1 MALTKVSGDF
11 LDAGSI
17 TQAHLHTS
25 HGITTTHIAEGNK
38 LFFTNARVDS
48 RVGSLSTSDLSE
60 GANLYY
66 TDARARAAIS
76 GTGSLSYNSTT
87 GVMSFTMPAQNT
99 SNITEGSNLYYTDAR
114 ADARIAAADTGDL
127 SEGTNLY
134 YTQAR
139 FNTAF
144 TAKSTSDL
152 SEGTN
157 LYYTDAR
164 ADARVAL
171 IVDSAPGTLNTLNEL
186 AAALGDDANFST
198 TVTNS
203 IATKLPLAGGTLTGP
218 LQAQPWLFRSMA
230 NQTEYHVLDNGS
242 INGPSWKFRYDGATA
257 NRYVD
262 FGYKD
267 GNGTYTAGLKLYNN
281 QTISW
286 RGTDIINSS
295 SQWVG
300 GIASSGY
307 NNSNWDAAYTY
318 SQVGHLPLAGGTL
331 TGNLTVNARGFFN
344 GGGAYPLQTS
354 STQRYNFQIRNTNN
368 TVNSGY
374 GWWLATDT
382 DFDFALHADGAG
394 DRFTLTRTGNA
405 TFTGTITAPIFYDS
419 NDTTYYTNPGS
430 RSNFGSLDLNSGT
443 VWDATTQGTGK
454 GALHLDPAS
463 GTDHAGGAITFG
475 ASDTSSGTNAQ
486 AGIYVRSDG
495 TYGTRM
501 YLSTTDSYASG
512 SKTTIR
518 LEAAGGLYVDRG
530 NFYAP
535 IFYDSNNTGY
545 FLNPSASSGNALKTI
560 GDWRQTTDSWSGEV
574 GGKMQYHSNHW
585 YLQAAGYIHFRN
597 ASGVN
602 TFYVDSGGVGYV
614 HNYLTGANSLRA
626 PIFYDSNDTN
636 YYVDPAGTSRLY
648 HAETTN
654 GSEFIHCKH
663 SGSDFANGTL
673 VTTDI
678 PANTTH
684 GASYIIEVTGKSYS
698 GDPPFAFK
706 AQGYLYNNTIINHS
720 GVSYGKPLGGNNQI
734 KVFNHSDNKLAF
746 WWPRVS
752 YWNSFEVRV
761 RDSGGSARNRALTVV
776 NSTEPSSSKKVTTT
790 LTQAALLGHNYGSGS
805 LYSDRLYDQNNTG
818 YYVDAASTSNVNAMT
833 FAGAIDA
840 NGGHGGINITNTSI
854 LSDRNSTWTGNP
866 GANGKIQYHAARW
879 YIVSDSSSDRIV
891 QFRRDGLD
899 VSYIDNAG
907 RLMGAP
913 DLRVPIYYDSNDT
926 NYYVNPGLT
935 SSNST
940 SHSAKFRQS
949 VQIGDSSTYNQN
961 DGGWGSRLIVSDDV
975 HARIDCAQDAN
986 AVRASWFTHTGQLYS
1001 TFGTVTGHNM
1011 RLLSHNATRQTLHNG
1026 YSQESGSYR
1035 APVFYDSNN
1044 TVFYMDPH
1052 STSSLASLNV
1062 KGEIAFPTSNLSSHS
1077 AGARP
1082 AYAIYQEGG
1091 AWSPPF
1097 PDLCIAM
1104 HTGIKLGANASY
1116 NGIRFYDDYTMA
1128 TQVMAVNDS
1137 SSPIGASHVYVNNV
1151 LQAGASL
1158 RAPIFY
1164 DSNDTSYYVNP
1175 AGLSD
1180 FYSIKT
1186 TSSVDIAPR
1195 WDTSFYVA
1203 QSQHY
1208 YGHTSTQTMYLGEA
1222 NHINIRNIADI
1233 HGQAR
1238 APIYYDRNNTG
1249 YYMHPDSTS
1258 VIVGLTM
1265 AGALQTAGSHT
1276 VGSSGTSNIYMG
1288 GTSGNH
1294 FRFHTTSGSTY
1305 FDMNSG
1311 NINWRNGSSTRFIFY
1326 NTTAN
1331 MTVYGTI
1338 TQHSDLTIKDNIVEI
1353 PNCINKVK
1361 SIRGIY
1367 YNRTDFNT
1375 QPTKIG
1381 VIAQEVE
1388 VEMPELVHNEEI
1400 SGIKSVSYTELTAV
1414 LVNAIK
1420 EQQTIIDDLKTR
1432 LETLENQ

>member
-203 IATKLPLAGGTLTGP
+203 IATKLPLAGGTLTG
-218 LQAQPWLFRSMA
+218 
-230 NQTEYHVLDNGS
+230 
-242 INGPSWKFRYDGATA
+242 
-257 NRYVD
+257 
-262 FGYKD
+262 
-267 GNGTYTAGLKLYNN
+267 
-281 QTISW
+281 
-286 RGTDIINSS
+286 
-295 SQWVG
+295 
-300 GIASSGY
+300 
-307 NNSNWDAAYTY
+307 
-318 SQVGHLPLAGGTL
+318 
-331 TGNLTVNARGFFN
+331 NLTVNARGFFN

-405 TFTGTITAPIFYDS
+405 TFTGTITASGYNNSNWDTAYGWGDHASGGYAADNAVVKLTGNQSISGTKKFSNSSLVIEGTHGTISFMDTTSAEDNFYIHVNSNNFYVLADRDGSNTIDGGYETPHPLQLEGDTNTAYVFGSALNISSWNTAYGWGDHGAAGYLTSLPSHTHDDRYYTESEMQSFFNRGYINNHSATNAAAGWYTIATNTGDRALGEFQIWDTASSDHQSVLFSASHHFGMDTS
-419 NDTTYYTNPGS
+419 NDITVLANS
-430 RSNFGSLDLNSGT
+430 RY
-443 VWDATTQGTGK
+443 
-454 GALHLDPAS
+454 
-463 GTDHAGGAITFG
+463 
-475 ASDTSSGTNAQ
+475 SGTNFRYIRIKEGGTYDGAVLQVYIDGSSNTVYAAITGGNAQ
-486 AGIYVRSDG
+486 ESGWVLKDWIADG
-495 TYGTRM
+495 TDPGDVSSYSSMTERTKVDLDLTQNGGIITTGPIYSGSQTTQYRVLNTSDEGSGNGLDADLLDGQHASAFQAAGSYAPAGGSYGTDWYANALYHDDWVRNHTNNSGH
-501 YLSTTDSYASG
+501 YWSSTGWHLYPRDADDFYMRSG
-512 SKTTIR
+512 SGSCALVMTIGNETARGYVYANSSSQIGFLNNARSWSLKVDNSGNTFATTSHR
-518 LEAAGGLYVDRG
+518 
-530 NFYAP
+530 AP
-535 IFYDSNNTGY
+535 IFYDSNNTSY
-545 FLNPSASSGNALKTI
+545 FLNPSASGGNALKTI

-574 GGKMQYHSNHW
+574 GGKMQYHGNHW
-585 YLQAAGYIHFRN
+585 YIQAGGYIHFRN
-597 ASGVN
+597 ASGTN
-602 TFYVDSGGVGYV
+602 TFYVDQNGVGYV
-614 HNYLTGANSLRA
+614 EEYIAGGASMRA
-626 PIFYDSNDTN
+626 PLFYDSANTN

-663 SGSDFANGTL
+663 SGSDFASGTL

-678 PANTTH
+678 PANTTN
-684 GASYIIEVTGKSYS
+684 GASYVIEVTGKSYS
-698 GDPPFAFK
+698 GEPPFAFK

-720 GVSYGKPLGGNNQI
+720 GVSYGKHLTSTNQI

-746 WWPRVS
+746 WWPRIS

-761 RDSGGSARNRALTVV
+761 RDAGGSGRNRALTVV

-790 LTQAALLGHNYGSGS
+790 LSQAALLGHNYGSGS
-805 LYSDRLYDQNNTG
+805 LYSDRLYDQNDTT
-818 YYVDAASTSNVNAMT
+818 YYLDPASNGSKIKNLVIVPQSQSWSEGIRFDMPSQAVWGGLRWSRSGASGNAANWAIG
-833 FAGAIDA
+833 FAG
-840 NGGHGGINITNTSI
+840 NE
-854 LSDRNSTWTGNP
+854 STDDMTWWSGTGN
-866 GANGKIQYHAARW
+866 HRW
-879 YIVSDSSSDRIV
+879 RLNHSGDVTVQGSS
-891 QFRRDGLD
+891 
-899 VSYIDNAG
+899 
-907 RLMGAP
+907 
-913 DLRVPIYYDSNDT
+913 
-926 NYYVNPGLT
+926 
-935 SSNST
+935 
-940 SHSAKFRQS
+940 
-949 VQIGDSSTYNQN
+949 
-961 DGGWGSRLIVSDDV
+961 
-975 HARIDCAQDAN
+975 
-986 AVRASWFTHTGQLYS
+986 
-1001 TFGTVTGHNM
+1001 
-1011 RLLSHNATRQTLHNG
+1011 
-1026 YSQESGSYR
+1026 R
-1035 APVFYDSNN
+1035 APV
-1044 TVFYMDPH
+1044 
-1052 STSSLASLNV
+1052 
-1062 KGEIAFPTSNLSSHS
+1062 
-1077 AGARP
+1077 
-1082 AYAIYQEGG
+1082 
-1091 AWSPPF
+1091 
-1097 PDLCIAM
+1097 
-1104 HTGIKLGANASY
+1104 
-1116 NGIRFYDDYTMA
+1116 
-1128 TQVMAVNDS
+1128 
-1137 SSPIGASHVYVNNV
+1137 
-1151 LQAGASL
+1151 
-1158 RAPIFY
+1158 FY